1 MGNWKNWDMDAV
13 KKIAGRGL
21 VVQMNEGGSVDF
33 TMRDPIDPLY
43 QGHEAPAPAPRN
55 KFGNEKTDVDG
66 IKFDS
71 KAESQRYGE
80 LKMMERGGLIQGFE
94 MQVSYDLEVNGVLIC
109 KYIADFVITWPDGIV
124 TVEDVKGVQTPDFKL
139 KKKLMWAIHNID
151 IILVTSNINNN
162 GNNSKKAKAQRRR

>member
-1 MGNWKNWDMDAV
+1 MDAV

-21 VVQMNEGGSVDF
+21 IIKMNGRGSVDF
-33 TMRDPIDPLY
+33 KACDAE
-43 QGHEAPAPAPRN
+43 HKASAPARN
-55 KFGNEKTDVDG
+55 KFGNEKTDVDN
-66 IKFDS
+66 IRFDS

-94 MQVSYDLEVNGVLIC
+94 MQVPYDLEVNGVLIC
-109 KYIADFVITWPDGIV
+109 KYMADFVITWPDGVV

-162 GNNSKKAKAQRRR
+162 GNNSKKAKARRRR

>member
-1 MGNWKNWDMDAV
+1 MANWKDWDMDAIRAV
-13 KKIAGRGL
+13 SGRGL
-21 VVQMNEGGSVDF
+21 IVNFNSRGSDDEPVIEIK
-33 TMRDPIDPLY
+33 PV
-43 QGHEAPAPAPRN
+43 GRN

-80 LKMMERGGLIQGFE
+80 LTMMERGGLIQGFE
-94 MQVSYDLEVNGVLIC
+94 MQVPYDLDVNGIHIC
-109 KYIADFVITWPDGIV
+109 KYIADFVITWPDSIV

-139 KKKLMWAIHNID
+139 KKKLMWAIHRIE

-162 GNNSKKAKAQRRR
+162 GNINKKVKRRGSR